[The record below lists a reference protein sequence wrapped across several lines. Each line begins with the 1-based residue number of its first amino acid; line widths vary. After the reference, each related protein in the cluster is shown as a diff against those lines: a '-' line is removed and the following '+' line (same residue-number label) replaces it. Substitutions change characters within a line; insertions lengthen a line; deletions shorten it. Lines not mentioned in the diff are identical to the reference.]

1 MARQTRDQR
10 RARRGREPALAGGPP
25 AAPPQRPVANGGS
38 EPAPRPAPRPAAGA
52 RRPGFFGTMIHFV
65 QESIAELKKVEWPNQ
80 KQVVTGTTVV
90 LIACIVVG
98 IFLYVND
105 LAWKHV
111 VHWLINL

>member
-10 RARRGREPALAGGPP
+10 RARRGREPALVGGPP

-38 EPAPRPAPRPAAGA
+38 EPAPRPAPRAPV
-52 RRPGFFGTMIHFV
+52 RRPGLLGGAIHFV
-65 QESIAELKKVEWPNQ
+65 QESIAELKKVEWPSQ
-80 KQVVTGTTVV
+80 KQVITGTTVV

-111 VHWLINL
+111 SHWLINL

>member
-1 MARQTRDQR
+1 
-10 RARRGREPALAGGPP
+10 
-25 AAPPQRPVANGGS
+25 V
-38 EPAPRPAPRPAAGA
+38 
-52 RRPGFFGTMIHFV
+52 I
-65 QESIAELKKVEWPNQ
+65 
-80 KQVVTGTTVV
+80 TGTTVV